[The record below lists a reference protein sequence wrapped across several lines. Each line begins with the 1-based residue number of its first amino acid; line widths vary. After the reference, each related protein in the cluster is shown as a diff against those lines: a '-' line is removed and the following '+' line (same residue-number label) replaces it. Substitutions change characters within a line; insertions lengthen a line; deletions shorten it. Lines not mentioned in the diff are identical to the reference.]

1 MSLLDAS
8 NFYIYSSIVL
18 KTSSM
23 NYVKE
28 KTSSI
33 VLKNMKFSRIFFNY
47 FMLALFD
54 IFFFFA
60 SSIKLILL
68 DILFELKVVNIYLTQ
83 KTCQVW
89 F

>member
-1 MSLLDAS
+1 MGLLDAS
-8 NFYIYSSIVL
+8 NFYILDVFIK

-33 VLKNMKFSRIFFNY
+33 VLKNMKFSRFFFNY

-68 DILFELKVVNIYLTQ
+68 DILFELKVVNIYLIQ